1 MNTPRS
7 PIFPALARIYE
18 ASLAGRT
25 GTGTNDVQPTF
36 AAVCAELERAT
47 GRVLEGEAYEL
58 AMEELHAADGKVLNL
73 EWENKRARTT
83 LRKIRLSPAKE
94 REFYAWLGRESPTA
108 RREKWTKLFRE
119 AAAWEVPERWRGGWT
134 EFCARRAEN
143 ARCWRA
149 MEPFRVAQ
157 MVRGRRMLEF
167 TARLLAWEGRRLVRY
182 ASYDLTGDSKR
193 LEKWQGSLEQL
204 LTETTGGAV
213 RDFESHGLLP
223 MPRVATIHGP
233 LRVWNG
239 ASLALDSA
247 QLADA
252 ATLSADDV
260 TRASR
265 IETSATRCLILEN
278 KAPFLEIAKVRSGL
292 LLVWSS
298 FPNAAT
304 VALLRR
310 LHATHPA
317 LEFFHHG
324 DTDPAGFDILRDL
337 RQQSGIP
344 IHSHHMRHA
353 DDAASIPLTAS
364 ERTRLAALLD
374 DPRMTAEHAD
384 IGAMI
389 ESGRK
394 GDFEQERHREP
405 PLAEWPF
412 FGPAG

>member
-1 MNTPRS
+1 MSVRS
-7 PIFPALARIYE
+7 PIFAALARIYE
-18 ASLAGRT
+18 GSQAGST
-25 GTGTNDVQPTF
+25 GLGSKHVQPTF
-36 AAVCAELERAT
+36 EQVCAEYEKAT

-58 AMEELHAADGKVLNL
+58 AMEELHAADGRIVTL

-94 REFYAWLGRESPTA
+94 REFYEWIGRESPTA
-108 RREKWTKLFRE
+108 RREKWAALFRE
-119 AAAWEVPERWRGGWT
+119 AVAWKVPERWCAGWSG
-134 EFCARRAEN
+134 FCARRADN

-149 MEPFRVAQ
+149 MDPFRVAQ
-157 MVRGRRMLEF
+157 MMRGRQMLEC

-182 ASYDLTGDSKR
+182 ASYEITGDSKR

-204 LTETTGGAV
+204 LAEATGGAV
-213 RDFESHGLLP
+213 CDFESHGLLP
-223 MPRVATIHGP
+223 MPRVATIHGA
-233 LRVWNG
+233 LRVWKGNR
-239 ASLALDSA
+239 LALDA
-247 QLADA
+247 AELADA

-278 KAPFLEIAKVRSGL
+278 KAPFLEIAKLRSGV

-298 FPNAAT
+298 FPSTAT

-310 LHATHPA
+310 LHAAHPA

-324 DTDPAGFDILRDL
+324 DTDPAGYDILRDL
-337 RQQSGIP
+337 RQQTGIP
-344 IHSHHMRHA
+344 IHSHQMHHA
-353 DDAASIPLTAS
+353 DDAASVPLTDS
-364 ERTRLAALLD
+364 ERARLDALLG
-374 DPRMTAEHAD
+374 DPRMVAEHAD
-384 IGAMI
+384 ICGMLK
-389 ESGRK
+389 SGRK